1 MKFVEKS
8 AKTIEEAIE
17 LALIDLN
24 ASREEVEIKILEK
37 ESKGILGIF
46 GTKDAKVRV
55 TLTLPKEEVKE
66 EIKEEVKVTESDE
79 DNSLLTN
86 KAIEF
91 TQNLLDKMKIEAE
104 VIDKKDDEIISLEII
119 GKDLALVIGKRGT
132 TLESIQYLTSLI
144 VNKDSQNYK
153 FVSVDSE
160 NYKEKRKNALIELAN
175 KMAEKAIYNRKDI
188 ILNPMNAYER
198 RIIHTALQSNDK
210 VRTKSDGKPPYRKVI
225 IFLNR

>member
-55 TLTLPKEEVKE
+55 TLTLPKEEV
-66 EIKEEVKVTESDE
+66 KEEVKVTESDE